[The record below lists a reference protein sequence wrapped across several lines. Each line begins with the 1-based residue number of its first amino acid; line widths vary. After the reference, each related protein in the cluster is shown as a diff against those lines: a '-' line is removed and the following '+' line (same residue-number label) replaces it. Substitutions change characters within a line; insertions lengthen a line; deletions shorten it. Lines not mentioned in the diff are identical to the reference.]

1 MLSSVYRKA
10 AIRDPELIRAY
21 EACRVITQRAG
32 GVEYAVSQLMLPALR
47 PAMWAL
53 YACGRVTDDLADT
66 GPDDPEGRAAR
77 LKRWVADLE
86 DDLRQGTSSDLVR
99 RAVVH
104 TLHQWNLPAA
114 GWHRVLA
121 AHHQDIDG
129 RRFTTWDEWSGY
141 SQAVNALYVM
151 QGALVLNGA
160 GMSVPVR
167 LGHIDLNGWMG
178 TLRNLVAVEGP
189 GAPVPYHLGGVGLR
203 TWQLWL
209 DAFSL
214 TDTLEDLGQ
223 DAVQGRVMLPDE
235 ALEEFGVRAED
246 LLAGRCTP
254 AVRTMVDEL
263 AVRAER
269 WFTTAAPLSGGLHPA
284 LSIGIQTVTALC
296 RARLAGIRRADNPL
310 RRSRPALSRTA
321 RVRIMSSA
329 RLRAAVAWSLCPV
342 SVGRHEPALP
352 APSPAAAPPAE
363 PSTAAGLQSS
373 PLRPPR
379 PHPSGARP
387 PKLPADSLPRHVA
400 IIMDGNG
407 RWATDRGLS
416 RTEGHRTGL
425 VTSLT
430 DVVCGALEIGLSHL
444 TVYMLST
451 ENWKRSVDELNVLM
465 ELFTGSFAAPE
476 DSADAI
482 AAMDVRIRWAGIS
495 AGVPPELAAA
505 LTALERDTHTRTGL
519 NLTVCLNYG
528 GRAELTEAAATLAL
542 DAVAGHVD
550 PSRVS
555 ERTFARYLHQPD
567 LPDVDLL
574 IRTGGEQRTSNFLP
588 WQAAYAELLF
598 TDTLWPD
605 FDRRDLWA
613 ALEHYTGRNRRHGAV
628 PLQRPD
634 TTESRPADGPCE
646 KTDDGTAIAAPTSR
660 VTAAEDAVTPATR
673 P

>member
-1 MLSSVYRKA
+1 
-10 AIRDPELIRAY
+10 
-21 EACRVITQRAG
+21 
-32 GVEYAVSQLMLPALR
+32 
-47 PAMWAL
+47 MWAL

-66 GPDDPEGRAAR
+66 GPDHPGERAAR
-77 LKRWVADLE
+77 LQRWVIDLE
-86 DDLRQGTSSDLVR
+86 EDLRRGSSSDPVR

-121 AHHQDIDG
+121 VHHQDIDG

-160 GMSVPVR
+160 GLSVPVR
-167 LGHIDLNGWMG
+167 LGHIDLNGWTG
-178 TLRNLVAVEGP
+178 TLRNLVAVQGP
-189 GAPVPYHLGGVGLR
+189 AAPVPYHLGGVELR

-223 DAVQGRVMLPDE
+223 DAAQGRIMLPDE
-235 ALEEFGVRAED
+235 ALEEFGVDAGD
-246 LLAGRCTP
+246 LLASRCTP
-254 AVRTMVDEL
+254 AVHSMVDEL
-263 AVRAER
+263 ARRAER
-269 WFTTAAPLSGGLHPA
+269 WFTTATPLSGGLHPA
-284 LSIGIQTVTALC
+284 LSIGIRTVTALC
-296 RARLAGIRRADNPL
+296 KARLASIRRTGNPL
-310 RRSRPALSRTA
+310 RRSRSALSPVA
-321 RVRIMSSA
+321 RARIMSSA
-329 RLRAAVAWSLCPV
+329 RLRAALAWSLCPV
-342 SVGRHEPALP
+342 SVGRHEPGPTPTLATA
-352 APSPAAAPPAE
+352 APPTESSPAARPQASPPRPPA
-363 PSTAAGLQSS
+363 
-373 PLRPPR
+373 

-387 PKLPADSLPRHVA
+387 PLMPADSLPRHVA

-407 RWATDRGLS
+407 RWATERGLPRS
-416 RTEGHRTGL
+416 EGHRTGL
-425 VTSLT
+425 TLLT

-451 ENWKRSVDELNVLM
+451 ENWKRPVDELNVLM
-465 ELFTGSFAAPE
+465 ELFTGSFAAP
-476 DSADAI
+476 DDNNLAI
-482 AAMDVRIRWAGIS
+482 SAMDVRIRWAGVT
-495 AGVPPELAAA
+495 AGAPPELAAA

-542 DAVAGHVD
+542 DAIAGHVD
-550 PSRVS
+550 PARVS
-555 ERTFARYLHQPD
+555 ERTFARYLHQPE

-588 WQAAYAELLF
+588 WQAAYAELHF

-613 ALEHYTGRNRRHGAV
+613 ALEDYTGRNRRHGSV

-634 TTESRPADGPCE
+634 ATEGLPSDRPCQEPGNE
-646 KTDDGTAIAAPTSR
+646 KTVASPAPPA
-660 VTAAEDAVTPATR
+660 TAAAGAAASATPS
-673 P
+673 